1 MLPEKRDMLGL
12 NNKILWIKKLNQ
24 TIMVT
29 SKLRN
34 KNYNLKKTI
43 KNYKN
48 YPSILQIKSSFKDP
62 NVFSFKYF
70 NLGDMKREINNIN
83 SKKATP
89 KGDIPVKILK

>member
-34 KNYNLKKTI
+34 KYLKSKSEI
-43 KNYKN
+43 DK
-48 YPSILQIKSSFKDP
+48 QI
-62 NVFSFKYF
+62 
-70 NLGDMKREINNIN
+70 
-83 SKKATP
+83 
-89 KGDIPVKILK
+89 